1 LRSPRKAQEV
11 SPDHFTGTGVDDMNQ
26 AGQQKAATP
35 ALKQMPPAH
44 VRNHQTDAPA
54 TLQLAATRDAALP
67 AQPGTAA
74 ARKSARPP
82 GATRKNNSKISSGR
96 SSGVKEM
103 WATRSPLRFMLR

>member
-1 LRSPRKAQEV
+1 MKSFGMWKIPVMLLGLAAAVTLAPDCKAQEV

-26 AGQQKAATP
+26 AGQEKAATP
-35 ALKQMPPAH
+35 ALKQTRPAPY

-74 ARKSARPP
+74 VQEKRK
-82 GATRKNNSKISSGR
+82 ATGR
-96 SSGVKEM
+96 NPKKQQ
-103 WATRSPLRFMLR
+103 